1 MAVPRIARLLCST
14 TFFQGLDQLS
24 GSGPFTAQSRQL
36 CNRELDVDVLYIER
50 TPDPLRSERAAP
62 VLGHRRRGV
71 RVLIDG
77 QVALDQWADHPLTT
91 YRFTRDLGPG
101 RHRIEVR
108 YFDPA
113 GNAVIRVRW
122 S

>member
-1 MAVPRIARLLCST
+1 
-14 TFFQGLDQLS
+14 
-24 GSGPFTAQSRQL
+24 
-36 CNRELDVDVLYIER
+36 
-50 TPDPLRSERAAP
+50 
-62 VLGHRRRGV
+62 
-71 RVLIDG
+71 VLIDG